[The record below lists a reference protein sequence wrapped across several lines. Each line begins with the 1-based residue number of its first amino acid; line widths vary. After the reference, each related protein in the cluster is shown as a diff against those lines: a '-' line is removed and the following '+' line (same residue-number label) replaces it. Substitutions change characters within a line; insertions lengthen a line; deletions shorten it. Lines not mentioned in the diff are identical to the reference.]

1 MEPTPDTSAY
11 MIGGYAVFF
20 IVSAIYLASLYL
32 RNRSL
37 QRDLETLEELD
48 AKN

>member
-20 IVSAIYLASLYL
+20 IVSAIYLLSLFI
-32 RNRSL
+32 RSRSL
-37 QRDLETLEELD
+37 QRDLETLTELD
-48 AKN
+48 SRK